1 MERRRGGIP
10 SRKKGKRET
19 DAVHTGIVC
28 KTPLRANHYQSVHT
42 TSTQTKTKKSK
53 RNHRRFKKH
62 PQVAG
67 EN

>member
-1 MERRRGGIP
+1 MERRRRGIP
-10 SRKKGKRET
+10 KTEKREI

-28 KTPLRANHYQSVHT
+28 KTQLGANHYQSVHT
-42 TSTQTKTKKSK
+42 TSTQTKTKKCE
-53 RNHRRFKKH
+53 RDDTRFKKH